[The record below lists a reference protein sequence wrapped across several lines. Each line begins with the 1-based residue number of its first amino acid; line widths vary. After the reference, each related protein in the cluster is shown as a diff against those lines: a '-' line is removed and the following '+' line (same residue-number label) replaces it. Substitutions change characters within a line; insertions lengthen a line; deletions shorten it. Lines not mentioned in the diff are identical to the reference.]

1 MHLGSLILL
10 LAFIIYAAKVWFHWI
25 YLKVERAQE
34 LSGYSLWLLLKVI
47 LWENQNPEQYSKH
60 GNEIVEGLNVML
72 FAVLLPHL
80 YWPMK
85 SDSAFIVKWRLVLM
99 GLSILS
105 LTLLI
110 LGLFYV

>member
-10 LAFIIYAAKVWFHWI
+10 LAFIIYAAKVWLHWI
-25 YLKVERAQE
+25 YLKAERGEE

-47 LWENQNPEQYSKH
+47 LWENQNPEQYSKQ
-60 GNEIVEGLNVML
+60 GNEIVEGLNEVL

-80 YWPMK
+80 YWPKK

-99 GLSILS
+99 GFS
-105 LTLLI
+105 LIPALLI
-110 LGLFYV
+110 IVEFSTS